1 MVMPDRIFL
10 KATSS
15 ASQDASES
23 IGTSGFAVLRN
34 AVVQERRDS
43 IGR

>member
-1 MVMPDRIFL
+1 MSERHKVLIVDPDENQGSQPAQMVMPDRIFL

-23 IGTSGFAVLRN
+23 
-34 AVVQERRDS
+34 
-43 IGR
+43 